1 MTNPAAGKAA
11 SRDHPAMDGRVAPVT
26 NPTVA
31 SVLPAPAG
39 PGSVPHGLRAA
50 QRVALAALL
59 GQAAAQLGRAAATGD
74 PSVSATTGGFVGATL
89 DAVSQGL
96 LGEGAGPLAT
106 LDPLALVGEADRLTA
121 FVAGQV
127 GLARATAREVCSR

>member
-59 GQAAAQLGRAAATGD
+59 GQAAATGD